1 MAELADAWDLKSHA
15 ALRRTGS
22 IPVTGTTSEEADSI
36 PLPPC
41 GESCI
46 SVGSFFLFQIE
57 PAVLGFDLVFLAE
70 EGGASSVLFVDLR
83 VQIAQRVG

>member
-46 SVGSFFLFQIE
+46 SVGSFFLLQIE
-57 PAVLGFDLVFLAE
+57 PTLLGFDLFFLA
-70 EGGASSVLFVDLR
+70 GGGTFSPLFVDLSM
-83 VQIAQRVG
+83 QIAQRVG